1 MPSRLHLPRSLYD
14 FSVRDSPT
22 IFYTSNVI
30 MGYDVGV
37 YNSYG
42 HRSIS
47 CSSFL
52 RCFETELFGDRRE
65 IKGSPHT

>member
-1 MPSRLHLPRSLYD
+1 
-14 FSVRDSPT
+14 
-22 IFYTSNVI
+22 

-52 RCFETELFGDRRE
+52 RCPESELFGDRRE
-65 IKGSPHT
+65 IKGSLHTDVETTKLRRKKKSKSVDREI